1 MMRHRPT
8 AIPHATRSR
17 ITAGFTLIEVLL
29 AAFVLALG
37 VLGLTALFAGGAR
50 QQQLANEVTRATSLA
65 EAALAER
72 DRTGVMSSLDED
84 GTGIPD
90 LEERID
96 IGRWYAIGT
105 RLQPGNYFDGRLA
118 LVSRTPG
125 GQINRY
131 GAGYPLNDPFQ
142 PFFRKVSDQPV
153 VLYQRPAHW
162 RPEFHPD
169 GPMAEASPSA
179 ANIPSGYDP
188 RNAPGSPFAFQPY
201 SLYDA
206 SPSTPPGQKVRGPA
220 FLPDRSILPESVEIS
235 VTYFEYDKRFIP
247 GQPYVI
253 ADYDRFTTPDGDG
266 ETAPT
271 GDRAAYLRG
280 TNLPQTAASR
290 FSWVDPRSPSVLEAI
305 NDGREVPLD
314 TLLGQSAIAQPLG
327 AAGPR
332 FPNERIWRVPSG
344 PTASNLHYY
353 AVYMPNA
360 GAYTN
365 LDPTTFALPQ
375 PNQIA
380 ERPAYLVMHLAPD
393 LRNQDLDDPNPTIV
407 AYELAGVL
415 TDTLGTGPGGIGP
428 IGPQRSVEQIRVDR
442 YVSRVEKNTE
452 ARQRVV
458 TVPDDTRPSGN
469 RPVVAYSTLYRRTP
483 DGNGELAIFGYRVSP
498 TRGTGEFIP
507 WEDVRSF
514 GGLESQFAD
523 NGNSPLTS
531 EQFEIAWDNNRE
543 QFYINLAA
551 GNNGNQDAI
560 IRQGNLILLAG
571 PTNDDEDEAE
581 VAYGAD
587 NAVRI
592 LNRVTV
598 AGEIRGYL
606 DQPPTFRGR
615 PLGNLANDPPGTEQL
630 MGWFVRDRV
639 RAQPP
644 LDPTA
649 QGDASL
655 YQLEALEVRVVPLR
669 EN

>member
-1 MMRHRPT
+1 MMRHRT
-8 AIPHATRSR
+8 NAIARARRSR
-17 ITAGFTLIEVLL
+17 SAAGFTLIEVLL

-84 GTGIPD
+84 GSGIPD

-125 GQINRY
+125 GQVIRY

-162 RPEFHPD
+162 RPEFNPD
-169 GPMAEASPSA
+169 RPMAEASPSA
-179 ANIPSGYDP
+179 ATTPSGYDP
-188 RNAPGSPFAFQPY
+188 RNAPGSPFEFQPY
-201 SLYDA
+201 SLYDS
-206 SPSTPPGQKVRGPA
+206 SPSTPSGQKVLGPA
-220 FLPDRSILPESVEIS
+220 FLPDRAILPESVELS
-235 VTYFEYDKRFIP
+235 VTYFEYDKQFIP

-253 ADYDRFTTPDGDG
+253 GDYDRFTTSDGDG

-280 TNLPQTAASR
+280 TTLPESSATR
-290 FSWVDPRSPSVLEAI
+290 FRWVDPRSPSVLEAI
-305 NDGREVPLD
+305 NDGREIPLD
-314 TLLGQSAIAQPLG
+314 TLLGQNAIAQPLG
-327 AAGPR
+327 AAGPA
-332 FPNERIWRVPSG
+332 FPNERIWRVPAG

-365 LDPTTFALPQ
+365 LDPNTFALPQ

-407 AYELAGVL
+407 AFELAGVL

-428 IGPQRSVEQIRVDR
+428 IGPKRSVEQIRVDR

-458 TVPDDTRPSGN
+458 TVPDDTRPSGS

-483 DGNGELAIFGYRVSP
+483 DGNGELAVFGYRVSP

-507 WEDVRSF
+507 WEDIRSF

-523 NGNSPLTS
+523 NGNSPLVS
-531 EQFEIAWDNNRE
+531 EQFEIAWDDDRE

-560 IRQGNLILLAG
+560 IRQGNLILIAG
-571 PTNDDEDEAE
+571 PTTDDQDEAE
-581 VAYGAD
+581 IAYGAD

-615 PLGNLANDPPGTEQL
+615 PLGDLANDPPGTEQL

-649 QGDASL
+649 QSDASL